1 MNTSKVVRAYFT
13 SRPRVD
19 VVRCLGQLNREGFEL
34 SATGDLGARYFIQ
47 ATEALTSPPELIS
60 WTTLGTVTNTLGMVE
75 FLDVTNTNFT
85 QRFYRAEEAP

>member
-1 MNTSKVVRAYFT
+1 M
-13 SRPRVD
+13 
-19 VVRCLGQLNREGFEL
+19 
-34 SATGDLGARYFIQ
+34 IQ
-47 ATEALTSPPELIS
+47 ATETLTSPPELIE